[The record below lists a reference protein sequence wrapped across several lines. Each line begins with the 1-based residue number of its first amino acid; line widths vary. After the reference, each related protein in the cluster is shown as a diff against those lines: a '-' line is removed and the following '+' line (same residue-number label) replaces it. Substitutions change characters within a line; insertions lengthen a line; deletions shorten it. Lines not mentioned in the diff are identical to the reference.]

1 MVDYEISDIQE
12 RLFFIKEKIQRDKI
26 NILCNFATRIQ
37 CVRYL
42 MVKERIQEI
51 GDSYIIENVLNGTF
65 DLVIENIFSKKLWSE
80 GY

>member
-26 NILCNFATRIQ
+26 NILCSFAARIQ